1 MGVILCVCTQSCL
14 TVCDRCGPPGSS
26 VHGVSQARILEWL
39 ALASS
44 GGSSQPRNRTCL
56 SCVSCTD
63 RRVLYLEQVGVGR
76 ASQQPEGISGRSE
89 KLTSPDSKSEHL
101 AGFPELE
108 MEVGSRVSGGED
120 YGSQG
125 QLVGVTLV
133 SRKECL
139 CAWEGTGFG
148 WKGRWGPHGSGH
160 DLQGGPI
167 QVQPRRLCLCFGA
180 SQNIPVPSPSPTD
193 QAGSNPSHLS
203 PPACLAH
210 NKLKNAELPA
220 ISVQCFSLPHRPY
233 ICSFFELQAASVG
246 AAAEGSFSPLLSS
259 W

>member
-1 MGVILCVCTQSCL
+1 MGYKPTRAKHNGLAVYRLNHSATSSHTMGCTHAKSLQSCL
-14 TVCDRCGPPGSS
+14 TLCNPMDCHPPGSS

-89 KLTSPDSKSEHL
+89 KLTSPGSKSEHL

-108 MEVGSRVSGGED
+108 MEVGSRVSGRED

-125 QLVGVTLV
+125 QLVGVT
-133 SRKECL
+133 
-139 CAWEGTGFG
+139 
-148 WKGRWGPHGSGH
+148 
-160 DLQGGPI
+160 
-167 QVQPRRLCLCFGA
+167 
-180 SQNIPVPSPSPTD
+180 
-193 QAGSNPSHLS
+193 
-203 PPACLAH
+203 
-210 NKLKNAELPA
+210 
-220 ISVQCFSLPHRPY
+220 
-233 ICSFFELQAASVG
+233 
-246 AAAEGSFSPLLSS
+246 
-259 W
+259 